1 MYAIGGSSHD
11 NNFSN
16 MVSLV
21 KPMCQFQE
29 GEQEDGDS
37 HCGDYGP
44 SLGVSP
50 PGRFSDTESLIEPV
64 AVSSDFPLNMQY
76 TPAFNGYRKKRE
88 ELKRVRW
95 RSCQELKVP
104 QWLPGVLKRQSSE
117 ESIKILQGK
126 QSSFRRLVEVYDGN
140 LGVSVFSVS
149 DHSCSTSPRLTET
162 RDNNRPSCTGG
173 GEFVDRPGLTDS
185 FQSLKRRNNNVRTGG
200 RHGGSLLCDGPGE
213 ATTNPETKN
222 TTKLLSSYS
231 PQQQLLSISPPQKSY
246 SGHLA
251 KSDNQN
257 RRLPRRFRKE
267 NQEFRIS
274 EPSNIKVNNKKGTVY
289 IKSIY

>member
-1 MYAIGGSSHD
+1 
-11 NNFSN
+11 
-16 MVSLV
+16 MVISC

-44 SLGVSP
+44 LLGVSP

-64 AVSSDFPLNMQY
+64 AVSSDFPLNMHY

-117 ESIKILQGK
+117 ESIKILKGK

-140 LGVSVFSVS
+140 LGVSVLSLS
-149 DHSCSTSPRLTET
+149 DNSCCTSPRMTEE
-162 RDNNRPSCTGG
+162 RDNIRSSCTGG
-173 GEFVDRPGLTDS
+173 GEFVHRPLLTNS
-185 FQSLKRRNNNVRTGG
+185 FQSMKRLNNNVRTGG
-200 RHGGSLLCDGPGE
+200 RYGGSLRCDSPGE
-213 ATTNPETKN
+213 PTRNPENKN
-222 TTKLLSSYS
+222 NTKLLSSHS
-231 PQQQLLSISPPQKSY
+231 PPPQHLLSISPPQKSY

-267 NQEFRIS
+267 NQEFKIA
-274 EPSNIKVNNKKGTVY
+274 EACNIKVNSKGMYQKY
-289 IKSIY
+289 IGY

>member
-1 MYAIGGSSHD
+1 
-11 NNFSN
+11 
-16 MVSLV
+16 
-21 KPMCQFQE
+21 MCQFQE

-44 SLGVSP
+44 ALGVSP
-50 PGRFSDTESLIEPV
+50 PGRFSDTESLIEPL

-76 TPAFNGYRKKRE
+76 APALSGYRKKRE

-104 QWLPGVLKRQSSE
+104 RWLPGVLKRQSSE

-149 DHSCSTSPRLTET
+149 DHSCCTSPRLTEAH
-162 RDNNRPSCTGG
+162 DNNRSSYTGG
-173 GEFVDRPGLTDS
+173 GEFVDRPVLTDS
-185 FQSLKRRNNNVRTGG
+185 FQSLKRHNNNVRTGG
-200 RHGGSLLCDGPGE
+200 RHDGSLLCDGPGE
-213 ATTNPETKN
+213 TTTNPENKN
-222 TTKLLSSYS
+222 NAKLLLPSHS
-231 PQQQLLSISPPQKSY
+231 PQQLISISPQKSY

-257 RRLPRRFRKE
+257 RRLPRRFRNE

-274 EPSNIKVNNKKGTVY
+274 EASYIKVNNKKGLYQKY
-289 IKSIY
+289 ISK